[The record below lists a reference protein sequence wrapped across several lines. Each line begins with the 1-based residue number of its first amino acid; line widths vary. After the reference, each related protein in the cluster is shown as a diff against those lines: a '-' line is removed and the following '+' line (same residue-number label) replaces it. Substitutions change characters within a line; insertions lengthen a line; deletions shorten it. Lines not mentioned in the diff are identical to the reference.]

1 MSLPDDFDLSRIWA
15 ARVALTLKPNTPEYA
30 QGYRGAYTTI
40 LVRCES
46 AEQFLTAAKEHVD
59 REGFTISGI
68 ERLFL
73 LIAGEFELNDTM
85 KGLVER
91 TREYPVQWFTFH
103 LFKGDA

>member
-15 ARVALTLKPNTPEYA
+15 ARVELGLKPSTPKYA
-30 QGYRGAYTTI
+30 QGFRGAYTTI

-59 REGFTISGI
+59 REGFTIRGI
-68 ERLFL
+68 ERLSR
-73 LIAGEFELNDTM
+73 LIAGEFELNESIKD
-85 KGLVER
+85 LAER
-91 TREYPVQWFTFH
+91 TREYPVQWSTFH